1 MVFSY
6 DEYEEDIYED
16 YNELIEE
23 EKISKREALARNFYD
38 YDMLAKK
45 SETDKAM
52 IFVIFSEIAVSHVKI
67 LHSFKDY
74 LEKNLTEL
82 DFKIIQQENKLT
94 PQQYSDLAS
103 RKERVLQKLK
113 NMSLDYF
120 PRACWYYDELVEE
133 VQKFINNFKL
143 ENENTDSIVTT
154 VLPRFG
160 RDCENTKS
168 EKFIVY
174 TTLAE
179 NLYNQG
185 LTVVDGIEDVKHV
198 LQSFSFKDVSD
209 EQLTEEEQEKLAD
222 RIKSVLSNL
231 K

>member
-1 MVFSY
+1 MY
-6 DEYEEDIYED
+6 RG
-16 YNELIEE
+16 
-23 EKISKREALARNFYD
+23 REALARNFYD

-45 SETDKAM
+45 SETDKAI

-103 RKERVLQKLK
+103 RKERVLQKLI

-120 PRACWYYDELVEE
+120 PRACWYYDELVEG

-154 VLPRFG
+154 VLQRFD
-160 RDCENTKS
+160 RDCENTK
-168 EKFIVY
+168 
-174 TTLAE
+174 
-179 NLYNQG
+179 
-185 LTVVDGIEDVKHV
+185 VKNSLSIQH
-198 LQSFSFKDVSD
+198 LLKICITKD
-209 EQLTEEEQEKLAD
+209 
-222 RIKSVLSNL
+222 
-231 K
+231 

>member
-23 EKISKREALARNFYD
+23 EKISRREALARNFYD

-45 SETDKAM
+45 SETDKAI

-82 DFKIIQQENKLT
+82 NFKIIQQENKLT

-103 RKERVLQKLK
+103 RKEHVLQKLK

-120 PRACWYYDELVEE
+120 PRACWYYDELIEE
-133 VQKFINNFKL
+133 VQRYINNFKL

-154 VLPRFG
+154 VLQRFD

-174 TTLAE
+174 TILAE
-179 NLYNQG
+179 NLYKQG
-185 LTVVDGIEDVKHV
+185 LTGVDGIEDVKHM
-198 LQSFSFKDVSD
+198 LQSFSIEDVSD
-209 EQLTEEEQEKLAD
+209 EQLTEDEQKKLAD

>member
-23 EKISKREALARNFYD
+23 EKISRREALARNFYD

-45 SETDKAM
+45 SETDKAI

-74 LEKNLTEL
+74 LEKNLNEL
-82 DFKIIQQENKLT
+82 DFKIIQEENKLT

-133 VQKFINNFKL
+133 VQRFINNFKL

-154 VLPRFG
+154 VLQRFE
-160 RDCENTKS
+160 RDCKNTKS

-174 TTLAE
+174 TILAE

-185 LTVVDGIEDVKHV
+185 LTGVDGIEDVQHV
-198 LQSFSFKDVSD
+198 LQSFSIEDVSD
-209 EQLTEEEQEKLAD
+209 EQLTEDEQEKLAN

>member
-1 MVFSY
+1 
-6 DEYEEDIYED
+6 
-16 YNELIEE
+16 
-23 EKISKREALARNFYD
+23 
-38 YDMLAKK
+38 ML
-45 SETDKAM
+45 
-52 IFVIFSEIAVSHVKI
+52 KI
-67 LHSFKDY
+67 LHTFKDY

-103 RKERVLQKLK
+103 RKELVLQKFK
-113 NMSLDYF
+113 KMSLDYF

-154 VLPRFG
+154 VLQRFD
-160 RDCENTKS
+160 RDCENTQS

-185 LTVVDGIEDVKHV
+185 LTGVDGIEDVKHV
-198 LQSFSFKDVSD
+198 LQSFSIKDVSD
-209 EQLTEEEQEKLAD
+209 EQLTEDEQEKLAD